1 MDELIE
7 LIKNYI
13 NIDKSYEII
22 KITDYKEKISIKLNN
37 AKINYIIIYLIN
49 EHFSVAIY
57 ND

>member
-37 AKINYIIIYLIN
+37 TKINYIIIYLIN